1 MVFLSP
7 SSTVDVSKSADT
19 YSDLHTK
26 SITVDFLNGLT
37 AGDLNSAINNQI
49 IDNSYI

>member
-37 AGDLNSAINNQI
+37 AVNQTQQSI
-49 IDNSYI
+49 IK